1 MKPWLLAL
9 VLTLMGSHSALAQS
23 VDTPMH
29 FTQKFSGDQSL
40 RFNAAGTPLKV
51 KGARMNYRII
61 SNAAEWKKVW
71 GYLYDSTVKVDF
83 KNQVVVAVYKSPA
96 KGSYD
101 IIPTRV
107 YNFQGK
113 LNLGLDVVW
122 NGKTGRSHPFL
133 FLVVKR
139 FKRLD
144 AEENFIAPAGKE
156 VKYP

>member
-1 MKPWLLAL
+1 MKRWLLAL
-9 VLTLMGSHSALAQS
+9 AFTFIGSQSALAQS
-23 VDTPMH
+23 VDTPMD

-40 RFNAAGTPLKV
+40 RFSAAGSPLKA
-51 KGARMNYRII
+51 KGARLNYRII

-71 GYLYDSTVKVDF
+71 GYLYDSSVKVDF

-113 LNLGLDVVW
+113 LNLGVDVVW
-122 NGKTGRSHPFL
+122 NGKTANSHPFL

-139 FKRLD
+139 FKKLD
-144 AEENFIAPAGKE
+144 VEENFIAPRGKE
-156 VKYP
+156 MRYP